1 MTRCNYIA
9 LDIAHLDPQSF
20 YLDDLLDLDVLCT
33 EEGIFINTPT
43 QE

>member
-9 LDIAHLDPQSF
+9 LNTNDLDPF
-20 YLDDLLDLDVLCT
+20 HPYLEELFDLDVLCT
-33 EEGIFINTPT
+33 EEGIFINTPE